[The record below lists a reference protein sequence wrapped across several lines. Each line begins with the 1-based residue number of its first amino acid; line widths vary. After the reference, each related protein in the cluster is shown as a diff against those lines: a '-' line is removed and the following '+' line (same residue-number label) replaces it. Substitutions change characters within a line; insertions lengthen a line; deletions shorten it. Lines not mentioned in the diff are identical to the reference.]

1 MPTSRRRQPL
11 TLSGHSLRCWV
22 EAIRVTTRSL
32 RADSD
37 ATWIVAVTVLVAH
50 STQTLGP
57 GPLDA
62 AAMWYHAAKK
72 RQREEPN
79 MIDRRMR
86 TTLRARAAVAPTL
99 SSMQ

>member
-1 MPTSRRRQPL
+1 VPARVSYLSKFFRGGRKARRPRL

-50 STQTLGP
+50 STEPLGP

-62 AAMWYHAAKK
+62 AAM
-72 RQREEPN
+72 
-79 MIDRRMR
+79 
-86 TTLRARAAVAPTL
+86 
-99 SSMQ
+99 